1 MCFSWPV
8 DFISSTVIQDEQR
21 QNQISVKER
30 ASLAS
35 VCDYS
40 LISTQMKTVRQ
51 ETTLQVLLL
60 LLPLLLSRSVQ
71 IFKPNF
77 NT

>member
-21 QNQISVKER
+21 RNQISVKER
-30 ASLAS
+30 ALLAS

-40 LISTQMKTVRQ
+40 LISTQIKTVRQ
-51 ETTLQVLLL
+51 ETLQVLLL

>member
-1 MCFSWPV
+1 MCFSWPA

-21 QNQISVKER
+21 RNQISVKER
-30 ASLAS
+30 ALLAS

-40 LISTQMKTVRQ
+40 LISTQIKTVRQ
-51 ETTLQVLLL
+51 ETLQVLLL

-71 IFKPNF
+71 KFNPNF
-77 NT
+77 NK

>member
-21 QNQISVKER
+21 RNQISVKER
-30 ASLAS
+30 ALLAS

-40 LISTQMKTVRQ
+40 LISTQIKTVRQ
-51 ETTLQVLLL
+51 ETLQVLLL

-71 IFKPNF
+71 KFNPNF
-77 NT
+77 NK